1 MSAPT
6 LTELLD
12 LALQAE
18 RLGRF
23 AEARESL
30 RKAIA
35 LDGGPATL
43 DARLRLGRLLIG
55 TSQESDLAEAERELT
70 TARSLAEQA
79 GAQRSAAVAIHGL
92 ALLARNRNDPART
105 QQLLDESPAASEA
118 AAPNPARAQW
128 LHYHGLLRADRG
140 DLNAA
145 ERFYF
150 RAHQVYQ
157 ECHSNPGLA
166 WVCDSLA
173 NLLVRRG
180 KPAYALRFAQQS
192 LELKRELGD
201 RFGMAISHGTAGR
214 ALHLLARYEE
224 AAEEFRQDLE
234 IARELGDTGGVG
246 IMLNSLGEV
255 ALLRGDREEASRRY
269 QDALTIEAGPE
280 HSVHAHLGLARVLL
294 AATPSR
300 IDEAAAQCDSAA
312 AILDNHPWLAGLSVV
327 LNGLRGAIAWRRG
340 DFQAGQERLNATI
353 AALEAGRYPLDT
365 VPFLYELRDLNQA
378 QQARAEAVVA
388 MARAL
393 DLLSECGSE
402 RGVQDVED
410 WLRNVDT
417 PNLVRLAL
425 ERHFPTWLIDDML
438 KGRLGRPPSRT
449 QSIVVLFSDIR
460 DFSALTEGLGAEQV
474 VQLLNEWFS
483 EVARIVRR
491 HGGFIDKFIGDAV
504 MALFGV
510 PEPRESMAADAVRAA
525 LEMRDVLDAINMR
538 HRFLDVREI
547 RIGIGIDQG
556 EAVVGFIGSHLR
568 QSYTAIG
575 EVVNTA
581 SRLET
586 ATKEHEC
593 DILISDRV
601 DAVQRRS
608 GVAETQ
614 FVGRLELKGIGQAVS
629 AFKVLAPLAGRPAA
643 TPGEPGPGPTFER
656 LSGKPAE
663 RASLH

>member
-1 MSAPT
+1 MSTPT
-6 LTELLD
+6 VTELLD

-23 AEARESL
+23 AESREFL
-30 RKAIA
+30 RRAIA

-43 DARLRLGRLLIG
+43 EARLRLGRLSIAAG
-55 TSQESDLAEAERELT
+55 QEEDQAGAERELT
-70 TARSLAEQA
+70 TALALAEQA
-79 GAQRSAAVAIHGL
+79 GAIRSAAAAIHLL
-92 ALLARNRNDPART
+92 ALLARQRHDPAQA
-105 QQLLDESPAASEA
+105 QQLLAQSPVAADV

-157 ECHSNPGLA
+157 ESHFKSGRA
-166 WVCDSLA
+166 EVCDSLA
-173 NLLVRRG
+173 NLLIRRG
-180 KPAYALRFAQQS
+180 KAAYALRFAQQS
-192 LELKRELGD
+192 LELKRAGGD
-201 RFGMAISHGTAGR
+201 RYGAAISHGTAGR
-214 ALHLLARYEE
+214 ALVLLARYEE

-234 IARELGDTGGVG
+234 IAREVGDTQGVG

-255 ALLRGDREEASRRY
+255 ALLRGDVEEASRRY
-269 QDALTIEAGPE
+269 QEAQTIEAGPE
-280 HSVHAHLGLARVLL
+280 HKAHTHLGLARVLL
-294 AATPSR
+294 AASR
-300 IDEAAAQCDSAA
+300 IDEAAAECDRAT
-312 AILDNHPWLAGLSVV
+312 AILDNHPALTGLSDV

-340 DFQAGQERLNATI
+340 EFEAGENRLNATI

-365 VPFLYELRDLNQA
+365 VPFLYELRDLYQS
-378 QQARAEAVVA
+378 QQSRAKAVVA

-410 WLRNVDT
+410 WLRSVDT

-425 ERHFPTWLIDDML
+425 ERYFPNWLIDDLMG
-438 KGRLGRPPSRT
+438 GRLRKPPSCS

-460 DFSALTEGLGAEQV
+460 DYAALTEGLGAEQV

-538 HRFLDVREI
+538 HRFLSAREI

-556 EAVVGFIGSHLR
+556 EAVIGFIGSHLR

-581 SRLET
+581 ARLES
-586 ATKEHEC
+586 ATKAHGC

-601 DAVQRRS
+601 ADVQRRA

-614 FVGRLELKGIGQAVS
+614 FVGRLQLKGIGQAVS
-629 AFKVLAPLAGRPAA
+629 AFQVLGPLADRPAA
-643 TPGEPGPGPTFER
+643 PTGGPG
-656 LSGKPAE
+656 SGPDV
-663 RASLH
+663 

>member
-1 MSAPT
+1 MSTPT

-18 RLGRF
+18 RQGQF

-30 RKAIA
+30 RRAIA
-35 LDGGPATL
+35 LDAGPATL
-43 DARLRLGRLLIG
+43 DARLRLGRLLSG
-55 TSQESDLAEAERELT
+55 TGQESDLAEAERELA

-79 GAQRSAAVAIHGL
+79 GALRSAAAAIHGL
-92 ALLARNRNDPART
+92 ALLARNRHDLAQA
-105 QQLLDESPAASEA
+105 QQLLDQSPVAGEA
-118 AAPNPARAQW
+118 AIPSPARAQW
-128 LHYHGLLRADRG
+128 LHYHGLIRADRG
-140 DLNAA
+140 DPNAA

-157 ECHSNPGLA
+157 ECHFRSGLA
-166 WVCDSLA
+166 EVCDSLA
-173 NLLVRRG
+173 NLLIRRG

-192 LELKRELGD
+192 LDLKSELGD

-214 ALHLLARYEE
+214 ALVLLARYEE
-224 AAEEFRQDLE
+224 AAKEFRQDLE

-255 ALLRGDREEASRRY
+255 ALLRGEIDEASRRY
-269 QDALTIEAGPE
+269 QEAQTIEAGPE
-280 HSVHAHLGLARVLL
+280 HAAHAHLGLARVLL
-294 AATPSR
+294 SSTPSR
-300 IDEAAAQCDSAA
+300 IIEAAAQCDSAT
-312 AILDNHPWLAGLSVV
+312 AILDNHPALSGLSDL

-340 DFQAGQERLNATI
+340 EFQEGENRLNAAI

-365 VPFLYELRDLNQA
+365 VPFLYELRDLYQK
-378 QQARAEAVVA
+378 QESRAKAVVV

-425 ERHFPTWLIDDML
+425 ERYFPSWLIDDLMG
-438 KGRLGRPPSRT
+438 GRLSRPPSRM

-460 DFSALTEGLGAEQV
+460 DFTALTEGLGAEQV

-483 EVARIVRR
+483 EAARIVRR

-510 PEPRESMAADAVRAA
+510 PEPRESMAANAVRVA

-538 HRFLDVREI
+538 HRFLGVPEI

-568 QSYTAIG
+568 QTYTAIG

-581 SRLET
+581 ARLEE
-586 ATKEHEC
+586 ATKKHEC
-593 DILISDRV
+593 EILISDRV
-601 DAVQRRS
+601 DAVQRQA

-614 FVGRLELKGIGQAVS
+614 FVGRLPLKGIGQAVS
-629 AFKVLAPLAGRPAA
+629 ASKVLGPLAGRPAA
-643 TPGEPGPGPTFER
+643 TPGEPGAGLDE
-656 LSGKPAE
+656 G
-663 RASLH
+663 RASAVRTPQ